1 MTHLAGFHLVL
12 PASRFSSISILT
24 STIPTDAMSCR
35 TPWRRFAYAP
45 RRHVHSIGNWPSS
58 LYAPASKPSPILTA
72 AQSRFIHNDGP
83 KTSNPLV
90 NPPAVSRPPPL
101 TLPRRRDYESAPKYY
116 FELGKGYLRFYKDGL
131 KNVLASRRLL
141 REKLKRTPADDR
153 PSIFRPH
160 YVPRTFSR
168 ADWVL
173 LWRVRHDMIR
183 LPLFGLMLIVI
194 GEFTVLVVAYVD
206 HLVPYTCRIPTQ
218 IFAALEKGEQRRK
231 AAFDE
236 FESKYPHGVLSPRVT
251 QDVARSHV
259 LKSLHISGGIW
270 DKLGF
275 TPPGMWQA
283 KGIYRM
289 AYLEGDDKNIVEDG
303 GPTGLEYDELRL
315 ACADRGIDTL
325 GKSETELR
333 SWFGDWLRLTAAED
347 IVERRRRM
355 AVLLLTRYVFVKR
368 RPGGARS

>member
-1 MTHLAGFHLVL
+1 
-12 PASRFSSISILT
+12 
-24 STIPTDAMSCR
+24 MSCR
-35 TPWRRFAYAP
+35 TPWRYCAYATRP
-45 RRHVHSIGNWPSS
+45 RTNVLLANWPSLS
-58 LYAPASKPSPILTA
+58 VSFVQA
-72 AQSRFIHNDGP
+72 RRIHNDGP
-83 KTSNPLV
+83 KNSNPLV

-101 TLPRRRDYESAPKYY
+101 TLPRRRDFDSAPKYY
-116 FELGKGYLRFYKDGL
+116 FELGKGYLRFYKDGF

-141 REKLKRTPADDR
+141 VEKLKRTPADDR

-218 IFAALEKGEQRRK
+218 IFTALEKAEQRRK

-236 FESKYPHGVLSPRVT
+236 LEAAYPHGVLGPRVT
-251 QDVARSHV
+251 RTVARRHV
-259 LKSLHISGGIW
+259 LKSLHISGAMW
-270 DKLGF
+270 DRLGF
-275 TPPGMWQA
+275 TPPGMWDA
-283 KGIYRM
+283 KGRYRM
-289 AYLEGDDKNIVEDG
+289 AYLEGDDRNIVEDG
-303 GPTGLEYDELRL
+303 GPTGLEYDELRI
-315 ACADRGIDTL
+315 ACAERGIDTL

-333 SWFGDWLRLTAAED
+333 GWLGDWLRLTAAED

-355 AVLLLTRYVFVKR
+355 TVLFLTRYVWGYTYMAPRATGREAFH
-368 RPGGARS
+368 